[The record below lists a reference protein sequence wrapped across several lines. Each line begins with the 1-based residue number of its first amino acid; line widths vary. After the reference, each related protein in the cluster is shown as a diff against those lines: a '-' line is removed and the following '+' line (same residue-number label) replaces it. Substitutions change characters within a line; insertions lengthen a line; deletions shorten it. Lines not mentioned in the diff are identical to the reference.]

1 MSHPVFLNATSNP
14 RMPDGSSREWEA
26 FFLEGGPEL
35 EANAFIPLLWLALYT
50 PMDLH
55 WARLIDDE
63 DLDSDAREDMMEYGD
78 TQYPYLVTSLER
90 ALATLAQRAPLLVE
104 RLRLGTDVGV
114 GTGVGTG
121 VGAEAGADGATGAPT
136 DVARIIDNFA
146 RHLRLHYGPYVLCR
160 TSGLPD
166 VEEFGPELQKA
177 LEDFDALTLAGDAAS
192 DNVIVADIN
201 RTRAMLRPD
210 RMHLL
215 TGHGHDFTQAEPEPE
230 VVDVE
235 LPVDAEVAEPAR
247 VTQSAGGAG
256 TAAQAG
262 ALDGGAGLGAGRAAG
277 PAAGRAADRAAG
289 ASATDRASAT
299 AGAPAATI
307 RPERPVRREN
317 KLLGWLVAVAVGVP
331 TVVAY
336 QTTGSIWIA
345 GILFLL
351 LCAAAGWFMKG
362 KA

>member
-1 MSHPVFLNATSNP
+1 MSHPVFLNATSHP

-35 EANAFIPLLWLALYT
+35 EANAHIPILWMALFT

-90 ALATLAQRAPLLVE
+90 ALATLGQRAPLLVA
-104 RLRLGTDVGV
+104 RLG
-114 GTGVGTG
+114 
-121 VGAEAGADGATGAPT
+121 A
-136 DVARIIDNFA
+136 DVAPIVDNFA

-177 LEDFDALTLAGDAAS
+177 LEDFDTLTRSGDAGP
-192 DNVIVADIN
+192 DNAIVADIN
-201 RTRAMLRPD
+201 HTRGLLRPD

-230 VVDVE
+230 VTAVE

-247 VTQSAGGAG
+247 VNRAE
-256 TAAQAG
+256 TA
-262 ALDGGAGLGAGRAAG
+262 RAA
-277 PAAGRAADRAAG
+277 PVAD
-289 ASATDRASAT
+289 
-299 AGAPAATI
+299 APAAPI
-307 RPERPVRREN
+307 RSEPPARREN
-317 KLLGWLVAVAVGVP
+317 KLVGWLVAVAVGVP
-331 TVVAY
+331 TVLAY
-336 QTTGSIWIA
+336 QATQSVWIA

-351 LCAAAGWFMKG
+351 LCAAAGWFMKRR
-362 KA
+362 A

>member
-14 RMPDGSSREWEA
+14 RMPDGSSHEWEA

-35 EANAFIPLLWLALYT
+35 EANAHIPILWMALFT

-63 DLDSDAREDMMEYGD
+63 DLDSDAREDMMDYGD

-90 ALATLAQRAPLLVE
+90 ALATLAQRAPLLVA
-104 RLRLGTDVGV
+104 RLG
-114 GTGVGTG
+114 
-121 VGAEAGADGATGAPT
+121 P
-136 DVARIIDNFA
+136 DVAPIVDNFA

-166 VEEFGPELQKA
+166 VEAFGPELQRA
-177 LEDFDALTLAGDAAS
+177 LEDFDALTRTGDAAS

-201 RTRAMLRPD
+201 HTRTTLRPD

-230 VVDVE
+230 VVDVV
-235 LPVDAEVAEPAR
+235 LPVDAEVAEPAK
-247 VTQSAGGAG
+247 VTQSARASTGV
-256 TAAQAG
+256 AADV
-262 ALDGGAGLGAGRAAG
+262 ALVAAVEG
-277 PAAGRAADRAAG
+277 STDRAAG
-289 ASATDRASAT
+289 RSADLSTDRAAGHAAETSAAARSGAT
-299 AGAPAATI
+299 ANTPAATA
-307 RPERPVRREN
+307 PSGQPARREN
-317 KLLGWLVAVAVGVP
+317 KLVGWLVAVAVGLP
-331 TVVAY
+331 TVLVY
-336 QTTGSIWIA
+336 QTTRSVWIS

-351 LCAAAGWFMKG
+351 LCAAAGWFMKRR
-362 KA
+362 A